1 MASSHRSRSPERRR
15 AVEGVDGA
23 SAVSR
28 RGQPRP
34 KPVTASSTPVASEA
48 YIEVDLDAA
57 EDERELSAVGR
68 RAQLLPEP
76 VSLHPVCDRIPPF
89 PAEGLLHAMAFD
101 GEVYDKSAFFSYY
114 DDAAFHVWNECQ
126 VRTHAAASFVHIWFN
141 WTLQYTWGQ
150 DLMVRFANSVRAG
163 REWLDREGDWWRLR
177 LVQFVFRALALR
189 DEFLALNDLHQ
200 MHGNYNNEWSRKK
213 MIEIAMTWTTKYRVH
228 GAATSERTRSVLRLV
243 WQHWFGSKDF
253 ALLVAAEGVMDWKK
267 IVASLSHLLQTEE
280 FRSGDESKGAELI
293 FL

>member
-15 AVEGVDGA
+15 AMEGADGA

-34 KPVTASSTPVASEA
+34 EPATAISTPVASEA
-48 YIEVDLDAA
+48 NIEAYLDAVG
-57 EDERELSAVGR
+57 EEREASAVGR

-89 PAEGLLHAMAFD
+89 PAGGLLHAMAFD
-101 GEVYDKSAFFSYY
+101 GEVYDKPAFFSYY
-114 DDAAFHVWNECQ
+114 DDAAFQVWNECQ
-126 VRTHAAASFVHIWFN
+126 VRTHAAASFVHMWFN
-141 WTLQYTWGQ
+141 WTLQNTKGRN
-150 DLMVRFANSVRAG
+150 LMLCFANSVRAG
-163 REWLDREGDWWRLR
+163 QEWLDREPDWWRLR

-213 MIEIAMTWTTKYRVH
+213 MIDIAMTRTAKYRVH
-228 GAATSERTRSVLRLV
+228 GTATSERTRSVLRLV

-280 FRSGDESKGAELI
+280 
-293 FL
+293 